1 MNEPKFDLNV
11 TLSLFDGISCGQEA
25 LKKAGISTRIFLA
38 SEIEKHPKM
47 ITRKNHPL
55 TVQLGDVRDVKGEN
69 LPKVD
74 LIFAGSPCQDVSFAG
89 KGKGLI
95 KGERSNLFFE
105 FVRILEECRKFNPDV
120 KFLLENVKMRKEY
133 ETIISEHLGVEPVM
147 INSALVSAQNR
158 KRLYWTNIPGV
169 GQPDDLQIDLVDV
182 LEEDATEPMLSN
194 IYGGFGEKKPRVH
207 TGKSVTIR
215 AASGGG
221 HIPSVTIKQPE
232 DKGILLKDVLEDEV
246 DESCLHTTKAK
257 TYMDR
262 KVSGGRNHWD
272 FKHHSDTDN
281 DKSAAVVANFHKGV
295 PYNVLIDREPKV
307 LIIPEQVRVRKH
319 EVDIESLQHCLLNAL
334 ENSNKTK
341 KQVAEELNDKFST
354 VEHYFRKVG
363 SEFFCIPSENH
374 WFELKEI
381 LNIETDEFDAPITEF
396 EIRDGRYD
404 MADRVYNPE
413 YKAPTVI
420 ASGVAKVL
428 IKEEWNPKQTKN
440 YVQWDIHGKGHKS
453 QDQRAYY
460 EDGKHGALPAAGGQ
474 SKVKVMCG
482 RVVGRKINPET
493 GKRDDYNPDLKMEQ
507 RLEPRLDEKS
517 GTLTTVTKDNVVVLN
532 ENQKRKIDKI
542 NTTTDKANC
551 LTEAIG
557 RGGSSSEFLTSVK
570 KKTLAL
576 EAPTYRKLTCV
587 ECESLQTLP
596 DNYTEGISNTQRYKA
611 LGNGWTID
619 VIVHILQGL
628 KWQS

>member
-1 MNEPKFDLNV
+1 MYTTPAIDEPHFDLDV
-11 TLSLFDGISCGQEA
+11 TLGLFDGISCGQEA
-25 LKKAGISTRIFLA
+25 LKRAGITTRIYLA
-38 SEIEKHPKM
+38 SEIEKYPKI

-74 LIFAGSPCQDVSFAG
+74 LILGGSPCQGFSFAG
-89 KGKGLI
+89 KQLNFDDP
-95 KGERSNLFFE
+95 RSALFFE
-105 FVRILEECRKFNPDV
+105 FVRVLEECREFNPDV
-120 KFLLENVKMRKEY
+120 KFLLENVIMKQEFKD
-133 ETIISEHLGVEPVM
+133 IISKHLGVEPVM

-169 GQPDDLQIDLVDV
+169 GQP
-182 LEEDATEPMLSN
+182 
-194 IYGGFGEKKPRVH
+194 G
-207 TGKSVTIR
+207 
-215 AASGGG
+215 
-221 HIPSVTIKQPE
+221 
-232 DKGILLKDVLEDEV
+232 DKGILLKDVLEDGV
-246 DESCLHTTKAK
+246 DESFYPGKDLLDK
-257 TYMDR
+257 YD
-262 KVSGGRNHWD
+262 GGSQLNPSYKSQANTVH
-272 FKHHSDTDN
+272 KG
-281 DKSAAVVANFHKGV
+281 DKSPTICAGTHGYAIGYIEQRPITQPEDKGTLLKDVLEDLPIEKPLERYMTGKFDGVSRLNKGIFNFTDKDKGLALTGLSAHGNK
-295 PYNVLIDREPKV
+295 YLIDREP
-307 LIIPEQVRVRKH
+307 
-319 EVDIESLQHCLLNAL
+319 
-334 ENSNKTK
+334 
-341 KQVAEELNDKFST
+341 
-354 VEHYFRKVG
+354 
-363 SEFFCIPSENH
+363 
-374 WFELKEI
+374 
-381 LNIETDEFDAPITEF
+381 
-396 EIRDGRYD
+396 
-404 MADRVYNPE
+404 
-413 YKAPTVI
+413 
-420 ASGVAKVL
+420 KVL

-587 ECESLQTLP
+587 ECERLQTLP

>member
-1 MNEPKFDLNV
+1 MYTTPSIDEPHFDLDV
-11 TLSLFDGISCGQEA
+11 TLGLFDGISCGQEA
-25 LKKAGISTRIFLA
+25 LKRAGITTRIYLA
-38 SEIEKHPKM
+38 SEIEKYPKI

-74 LIFAGSPCQDVSFAG
+74 LILGGSPCTGFSFAG
-89 KGKGLI
+89 KGLAFDDP
-95 KGERSNLFFE
+95 RSALFFE
-105 FVRILEECRKFNPDV
+105 FVRVLEECREFNPEV
-120 KFLLENVKMRKEY
+120 KFLLENVRMKQEFQD
-133 ETIISEHLGVEPVM
+133 IISEHLKVQPVK
-147 INSALVSAQNR
+147 INSSLISAQSR

-169 GQPDDLQIDLVDV
+169 SQPDDLQINLIDV
-182 LEEDATEPMLSN
+182 IENGYVEE
-194 IYGGFGEKKPRVH
+194 EK
-207 TGKSVTIR
+207 S
-215 AASGGG
+215 A
-221 HIPSVTIKQPE
+221 TIKNQYYKSSKANFERSGTFHATGVITNRPITQPE
-232 DKGILLKDVLEDEV
+232 DKGIVLKDILEESPEDYTLMSDKFVNRNKDAGCLV
-246 DESCLHTTKAK
+246 DSDKPKASNLSAMEYVKNGRQGDYIKSDKNGRPTK
-257 TYMDR
+257 
-262 KVSGGRNHWD
+262 
-272 FKHHSDTDN
+272 
-281 DKSAAVVANFHKGV
+281 
-295 PYNVLIDREPKV
+295 PKV
-307 LIIPEQVRVRKH
+307 LIVPEQVRVRKH

-428 IKEEWNPKQTKN
+428 
-440 YVQWDIHGKGHKS
+440 
-453 QDQRAYY
+453 
-460 EDGKHGALPAAGGQ
+460 
-474 SKVKVMCG
+474 CG

-532 ENQKRKIDKI
+532 ENQKRRIDKI

-570 KKTLAL
+570 KKTLVL

-587 ECESLQTLP
+587 ECERLQTLS